1 MNTRKGWLSLTNNAA
16 ILITNIG
23 AALKKLAMSASDNS
37 KNFTRFKN
45 FHTSSGDK
53 RVACQATQVRPRGK
67 YHLLKIVKTLG
78 GSPPSTHN
86 ATQANRKSKKWANC
100 LKLWNPNRYCFS
112 CGYEVTENHTS
123 ATCNQK
129 TENCYTEIKFI
140 NAMRSNALGGS
151 TRNEP
156 TANIWKGG

>member
-100 LKLWNPNRYCFS
+100 LKL
-112 CGYEVTENHTS
+112 
-123 ATCNQK
+123 
-129 TENCYTEIKFI
+129 
-140 NAMRSNALGGS
+140 
-151 TRNEP
+151 
-156 TANIWKGG
+156 